1 MPKAVR
7 GTLVKCDASI
17 KAMVMAIDAEQN
29 HEIIIED
36 LDEEHVMVKETKVNE
51 LKQRLNDKIKIHLRE
66 ADSSESEGN

>member
-1 MPKAVR
+1 M
-7 GTLVKCDASI
+7 KCDASI

-51 LKQRLNDKIKIHLRE
+51 LKQRLNDVSMPLPLHV
-66 ADSSESEGN
+66 STSH